1 MEPSFGGYLNQ
12 KIFEPGKQATKDFL
26 NSPYAYFTPVTAA
39 AAGAYKAKKAISQNY
54 NDYVLTEQRKKDAK
68 EAEAA
73 KKAAKGQKATTPTK
87 TSTGTGTASQIAAA
101 GVKAATEGASGGNK
115 PSTQKKEKTA
125 EQIYQENLRKEIEN
139 AYRQQVGYLT
149 EQEARLQQQLPDYLA
164 GIASPFEQQRPL
176 LEQQLGE
183 QQARGVTEQERL
195 RGLEQ
200 QGLAQVRR
208 GAEEQGL
215 RTVQQFG
222 GVGGSSAAQAAS
234 ELIGRE
240 ALRQQGNVRTQ
251 TVQGIQNVQ
260 DQLRAIQSEYNA
272 NVAQLQLQKE
282 QALSNAR
289 LNFQQQIDSIR
300 KEKAL
305 AGVTKAQQTISA
317 LQDFATRRREI
328 ENQVTTQQNNLQ
340 TLRETAALNAQN
352 IRLQASLTQ
361 QPGAST
367 PIKFSTFTNTGEAA
381 KALQGIISQT
391 GNDAQQLAQF
401 GLRYAGK
408 SPEGLDLYSTSE
420 GIVINTA
427 GQRYQ

>member
-1 MEPSFGGYLNQ
+1 MDKSLQDTLKQYGKAKVKQVVSGIVNPPIQKGKELAKSATQSLQQDIQKTLYPS
-12 KIFEPGKQATKDFL
+12 A
-26 NSPYAYFTPVTAA
+26 YAKSVASQVVA
-39 AAGAYKAKKAISQNY
+39 KAGAISAGQ
-54 NDYVLTEQRKKDAK
+54 Q
-68 EAEAA
+68 AA
-73 KKAAKGQKATTPTK
+73 KLATPSK
-87 TSTGTGTASQIAAA
+87 PSGGTSGGTG
-101 GVKAATEGASGGNK
+101 GATVSGGGAK
-115 PSTQKKEKTA
+115 TTAKKEKSA
-125 EQIYQENLRKEIEN
+125 EQKYQEQLQKQIEN

-149 EQEARLQQQLPDYLA
+149 EQEARLQSQLPDYLA

-183 QQARGVTEQERL
+183 QQARGVTEEERL

-200 QGLAQVRR
+200 RALADVRR

-234 ELIGRE
+234 ELVGRE
-240 ALRQQGNVRTQ
+240 ALRQQGAARTQ
-251 TVQGIQNVQ
+251 TVQGIQNIQ

-282 QALSNAR
+282 QALSGAR

-328 ENQVTTQQNNLQ
+328 ENQVTTQQNNLE

-352 IRLQASLTQ
+352 IRLQASLIQ

-367 PIKFSTFTNTGEAA
+367 PIKFNTFTNAAETA

-391 GNDAQQLAQF
+391 GNDPVQLANF
-401 GLRYAGK
+401 GLRYAGQ
-408 SPEGLDLYSTSE
+408 SPEGLDLYATSE
-420 GIVINTA
+420 GSIINTA